1 MVIVDMVRLLT
12 EVPLD
17 DALQHISHLLHSD
30 DALDERTAIP
40 AEVVPKSNLIR
51 AVFEQLDSGGRDWLS
66 SLIYCNQPRIRKWGI
81 HHPRCGSYTRQHL
94 HPQPNDTTYKL
105 CSTYPGSSSPDNK
118 KWRIGSVLWMFLWR
132 EKTESWRHPIHIH
145 KVHPHRQAYAFH
157 FTPPSMS
164 EVKNRQMSG
173 NWSRAD
179 LWRQQR
185 KGAGIW
191 SHR

>member
-66 SLIYCNQPRIRKWGI
+66 SLIYCNQPRIRK
-81 HHPRCGSYTRQHL
+81 
-94 HPQPNDTTYKL
+94 
-105 CSTYPGSSSPDNK
+105 
-118 KWRIGSVLWMFLWR
+118 
-132 EKTESWRHPIHIH
+132 
-145 KVHPHRQAYAFH
+145 
-157 FTPPSMS
+157 
-164 EVKNRQMSG
+164 
-173 NWSRAD
+173 
-179 LWRQQR
+179 
-185 KGAGIW
+185 
-191 SHR
+191 